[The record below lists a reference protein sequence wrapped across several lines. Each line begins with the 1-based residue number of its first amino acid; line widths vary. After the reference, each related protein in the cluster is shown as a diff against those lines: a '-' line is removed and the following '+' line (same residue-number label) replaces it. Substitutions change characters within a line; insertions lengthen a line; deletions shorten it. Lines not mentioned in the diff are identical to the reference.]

1 MVRDGRDPLEHY
13 PSKLMLTVLAGAA
26 TWEVGIARSS
36 VYRTLHKH
44 GRLNSMAQSLAK
56 LWHRALILV
65 AHGRQPPNCRPP
77 RTRGDKQGCDQP
89 RTFERPSTKLSDA
102 IWVNATRSLSD
113 LASDATGE
121 PRWNVTQ
128 RGSLSLFVTVPAP
141 SSKVEMRYG
150 ARRSTEAVVARIR
163 CCVGMNA
170 PRRRTW
176 RVSFCRHPPA
186 GYGWNLSHRVASI
199 RSDQR
204 WQDMSH

>member
-1 MVRDGRDPLEHY
+1 MIGGTRSSSADLIMVRDGRDPLEHY

-89 RTFERPSTKLSDA
+89 RTFERPSTKLSGA

-141 SSKVEMRYG
+141 SSKVESCAM
-150 ARRSTEAVVARIR
+150 ARGVQLGLSSRASLLRWVEPPSA
-163 CCVGMNA
+163 
-170 PRRRTW
+170 RTW
-176 RVSFCRHPPA
+176 RISFCRRQTTEC
-186 GYGWNLSHRVASI
+186 G
-199 RSDQR
+199 
-204 WQDMSH
+204 